1 MSIDASGSVMTE
13 NQMNFCKGVAKL
25 CEAAESP
32 ELFKPIIK
40 LWALYEDAQTTD
52 NGQLV
57 PGSVGNMSSEE
68 AKKVAAEVSNY
79 AQAKATEEQAAE
91 QAENAGDTVAVEV
104 NNATTEDENKADAG
118 EVNG

>member
-1 MSIDASGSVMTE
+1 MV
-13 NQMNFCKGVAKL
+13 VAKL